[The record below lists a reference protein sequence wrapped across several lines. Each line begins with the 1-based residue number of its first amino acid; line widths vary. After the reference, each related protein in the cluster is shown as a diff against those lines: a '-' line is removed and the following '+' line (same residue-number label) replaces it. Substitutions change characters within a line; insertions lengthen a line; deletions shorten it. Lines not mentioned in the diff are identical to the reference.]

1 MKNENIFKMLK
12 AKKTELSCK
21 VNEKSAELCKLKLK
35 LKDEEAEELEQK
47 NKTIQ
52 LKEELNLFKEEHC
65 KEKCRV
71 DGEIGELRVKLKS
84 IASTLKFTNSKL
96 CDAQIENTKLKCQI
110 KDKNETIKQ
119 LDSTKEMLQQ
129 ELKRI
134 KETTDSTT
142 EMITAQVK
150 EHDNDTNIFDKK
162 LDSKLKK
169 LNEYAKLIKN
179 QTEQLAQLMK
189 KILEKCNSAEK
200 CVPDMCT

>member
-1 MKNENIFKMLK
+1 MKNENISKMLQ
-12 AKKTELSCK
+12 AKKTEISCK
-21 VNEKSAELCKLKLK
+21 VNKKSAKLCKLKLK
-35 LKDEEAEELEQK
+35 LKDEEAEELKQK
-47 NKTIQ
+47 NKTIK

-65 KEKCRV
+65 KEKCRL
-71 DGEIGELRVKLKS
+71 DEEIGELRVKLKS
-84 IASTLKFTNSKL
+84 IASNLKLTNSKC

-110 KDKNETIKQ
+110 KDQNETIKQ

-134 KETTDSTT
+134 KETT

-150 EHDNDTNIFDKK
+150 KHDNDTNIFDRK
-162 LDSKLKK
+162 LDSKLKE
-169 LNEYAKLIKN
+169 LSEYAKLVKN
-179 QTEQLAQLMK
+179 QTEQLAQLKK

>member
-65 KEKCRV
+65 KKKCRV